1 MKKGEK
7 YEMAAKTTDLKINI
21 NLEIDEERL
30 REIFEEQEIKFTKK
44 KAAEINDDFENGFD
58 QDELNE
64 LFEEMFVSF
73 LTENY
78 GE

>member
-1 MKKGEK
+1 
-7 YEMAAKTTDLKINI
+7 MAAKTIELKINVS
-21 NLEIDEERL
+21 LEIDEERL
-30 REIFEEQEIKFTKK
+30 REMFEDQEIKFTKK
-44 KAAEINDDFENGFD
+44 KAVEIIDDFENGFD

-73 LTENY
+73 LAENY